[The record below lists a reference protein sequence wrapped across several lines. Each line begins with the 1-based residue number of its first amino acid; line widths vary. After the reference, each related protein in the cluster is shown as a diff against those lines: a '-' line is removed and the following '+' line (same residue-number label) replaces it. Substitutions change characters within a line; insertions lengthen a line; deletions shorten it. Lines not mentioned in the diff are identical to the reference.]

1 MGNYYFQALTQEH
14 VKLLQ
19 QYGYWEHILKSH
31 QNLIDNANSQQNQ
44 TG

>member
-14 VKLLQ
+14 VK
-19 QYGYWEHILKSH
+19 QYGYWKHILKSH
-31 QNLIDNANSQQNQ
+31 QNLINNANSQQSQ

>member
-19 QYGYWEHILKSH
+19 QYGYWEHIPKSR
-31 QNLIDNANSQQNQ
+31 QNLIDNANSQQSQ